1 MAVAAST
8 LESQAGWVALAMV
21 RYVPVLVLAA
31 YSPLRWAPAMI
42 RITLALGLAWL
53 TVLSIPETALQAVP
67 EGVGAWIR
75 ALVGEFAIG
84 LIFGLALLVPQAA
97 LHGMGWLLDVQAGFG
112 AATLFN
118 PGADNDP
125 QSLLGTALSL
135 AAVVLFFT
143 LDLHQALYRGLV
155 ASVDWLPLGA
165 AAARPDPDAFFG
177 LLGHGF
183 LLALALVAPVVLGL
197 FAVDVAVAYATR
209 SMPQANVYFLA
220 LPLKVLVAMLLF
232 AVAIRYAPELLS
244 RLYRDAFS
252 RVPGMLGG

>member
-1 MAVAAST
+1 MGQTAS
-8 LESQAGWVALAMV
+8 LEFHAGWVALAMV
-21 RYVPVLVLAA
+21 RYLPVLVLAA

-53 TVLSIPETALQAVP
+53 TVLSLPDTALQAAP
-67 EGVGAWIR
+67 SGAGAWIR
-75 ALVGEFAIG
+75 AMFGEFAIG
-84 LIFGLALLVPQAA
+84 LIFGMALLVPQAA

-118 PGADNDP
+118 PGMDNDP

-135 AAVVLFFT
+135 ASVVLFFT
-143 LDLHQALYRGLV
+143 LDLHQDLYRGLV
-155 ASVDWLPLGA
+155 ASVGWLPLGA
-165 AAARPDPDAFFG
+165 AGARPDPEAFFG

-183 LLALALVAPVVLGL
+183 LLALALVAPVMLGL
-197 FAVDVAVAYATR
+197 FAVDVSVAYATR

-220 LPLKVLVAMLLF
+220 LPLKVLLALLLF
-232 AVAIRYAPELLS
+232 ATALRYAPELLS
-244 RLYRDAFS
+244 RLYRDAFA